1 MRKPHMRDGGQHWL
15 GAAASCS
22 CRKCR
27 FLPCRTSICDI
38 RATVSSVQPQR
49 PLRRCIPK
57 VESVHVMQGTLMTAR
72 LGSLAVM
79 VVEDHGFQRGIA
91 LKLLGELGVGRALEA
106 ANGREALDRLS
117 VMPEAPDVVLV
128 DLDLPE
134 MDGIELIGHVANR
147 KLARAVVVLS
157 ALDPSLLN
165 TVQTM
170 ARASGLRV
178 LGTVEKPLT
187 VAKLAEVLGHF
198 HLAHEE
204 QQDDAPLDL
213 AAGELVA
220 ALEADEFEPWFQP
233 QVSLASGHVV
243 GVEALAR
250 WTRHGQVILPGRF
263 VPQLEEAGLID
274 RFTERML
281 YKSCRWRARWLAS
294 GLDLR
299 MSVNVSMLNL
309 AKVDAADRYQE
320 LVQQAGVKPRDV
332 VLEITESSVMGEAA
346 NVLNVLAR
354 LRLKGFGLAV
364 DDFGTGYSSLSQ
376 LSQIPVTELKI
387 DQGFVSG
394 APRQARKR
402 AVVET
407 SLELAKKLD
416 LGTVAEGVQTVEE
429 WQMLAE
435 LGCQLAQGFLIA
447 PAVSG
452 NAVPE
457 RLTHWRKPG
466 N

>member
-1 MRKPHMRDGGQHWL
+1 
-15 GAAASCS
+15 
-22 CRKCR
+22 
-27 FLPCRTSICDI
+27 
-38 RATVSSVQPQR
+38 
-49 PLRRCIPK
+49 
-57 VESVHVMQGTLMTAR
+57 
-72 LGSLAVM
+72 
-79 VVEDHGFQRGIA
+79 
-91 LKLLGELGVGRALEA
+91 
-106 ANGREALDRLS
+106 
-117 VMPEAPDVVLV
+117 V

-147 KLARAVVVLS
+147 KLAKAVIVLS

-187 VAKLAEVLGHF
+187 AGKLAEALSHF
-198 HLAHEE
+198 HSAHEE
-204 QQDDAPLDL
+204 NTDDQPLDL
-213 AAGELVA
+213 APGELAA
-220 ALEADEFEPWFQP
+220 ALEHDEFEPWFQP

-250 WTRHGQVILPGRF
+250 WTRHGQVVGPARF
-263 VPQLEEAGLID
+263 IPQLEKEGLIE
-274 RFTERML
+274 RFTERIL
-281 YKSCRWRARWLAS
+281 YKSCRWRARWAAA
-294 GLDLR
+294 GLELR

-309 AKVDAADRYQE
+309 AKVDAADRYQD
-320 LVQQAGVKPRDV
+320 LVQQAGVRPRDV

-346 NVLNVLAR
+346 SVLNVLAR

-387 DQGFVSG
+387 DQGFVTG
-394 APRQARKR
+394 AARQSRKR

-407 SLELAKKLD
+407 SLELARKLE
-416 LGTVAEGVQTVEE
+416 LGTVAEGVETLEE

-447 PAVSG
+447 PAVAGS
-452 NAVPE
+452 VLPE
-457 RLTHWRKPG
+457 RLSHWRKPG
-466 N
+466 I